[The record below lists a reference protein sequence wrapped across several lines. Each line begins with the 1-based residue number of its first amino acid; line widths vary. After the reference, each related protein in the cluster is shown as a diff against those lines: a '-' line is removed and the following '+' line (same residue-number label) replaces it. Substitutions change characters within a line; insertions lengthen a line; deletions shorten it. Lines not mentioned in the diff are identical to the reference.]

1 MTLLGD
7 AVCPGAD
14 KQNHVVLSASYWR
27 PGLSHIAQVRPPMP
41 AVFFFVLDVTAG
53 AVSSGML
60 AVACETI
67 KGALDTLP
75 GGERTHVGFLTFD
88 SHLHY
93 YNLSE
98 TRQPSSC
105 LLTLLHKA
113 ASESV
118 ACSAHI

>member
-1 MTLLGD
+1 
-7 AVCPGAD
+7 
-14 KQNHVVLSASYWR
+14 
-27 PGLSHIAQVRPPMP
+27 MP

-98 TRQPSSC
+98 APPVLPMC
-105 LLTLLHKA
+105 
-113 ASESV
+113 ASDAGQGGQHQIRCWHV
-118 ACSAHI
+118 AMPLIVL

>member
-1 MTLLGD
+1 MHLM
-7 AVCPGAD
+7 C
-14 KQNHVVLSASYWR
+14 SAMAALME
-27 PGLSHIAQVRPPMP
+27 PLCLCGFLPHHTVQVRPPMP

-67 KGALDTLP
+67 KGALDGLP

-98 TRQPSSC
+98 APSTIKRTELHRQQLNDARTASC
-105 LLTLLHKA
+105 HLVVP
-113 ASESV
+113 AS
-118 ACSAHI
+118 ACT